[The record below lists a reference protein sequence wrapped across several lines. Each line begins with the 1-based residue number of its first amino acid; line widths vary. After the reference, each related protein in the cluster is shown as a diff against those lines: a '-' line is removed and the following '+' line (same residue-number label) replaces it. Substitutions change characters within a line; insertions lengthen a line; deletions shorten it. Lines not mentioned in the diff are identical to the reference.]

1 MANRCLLRR
10 EERIERALLHSR
22 RPFIPV
28 SFFHPHL
35 PVWSRVPKDTT
46 RFRWRWGRG
55 KRRKKEKNTCIYIYI
70 FIHVERRRKKFN
82 VSRDEV
88 SCSFLSTTDQ
98 RVLGR
103 DSIKGG
109 YLRWSF
115 GILSESWRF
124 PPALDSA
131 TLSLLSASYFPWE
144 RDRPLPLP
152 RQRHEKRL
160 INKLIGFL
168 PSNSLS
174 SFLVFPSLH
183 VFSVL
188 LS

>member
-22 RPFIPV
+22 PPFIPV

-55 KRRKKEKNTCIYIYI
+55 KRRKKQKENTSIYIYI
-70 FIHVERRRKKFN
+70 YPRGETEKKN
-82 VSRDEV
+82 SMYLAT

-144 RDRPLPLP
+144 RDRPPP
-152 RQRHEKRL
+152 PPPTKARKTF
-160 INKLIGFL
+160 NK
-168 PSNSLS
+168 
-174 SFLVFPSLH
+174 
-183 VFSVL
+183 
-188 LS
+188 

>member
-10 EERIERALLHSR
+10 EERIDRALLHFR
-22 RPFIPV
+22 PPFIPV

-35 PVWSRVPKDTT
+35 PVRSRVPKDTT
-46 RFRWRWGRG
+46 RFRWRWGREKEG
-55 KRRKKEKNTCIYIYI
+55 KKRKRKYVYIYIYPWDGEKI
-70 FIHVERRRKKFN
+70 RCISRRGELL
-82 VSRDEV
+82 VS
-88 SCSFLSTTDQ
+88 FHPTDQ
-98 RVLGR
+98 RVVGR

-144 RDRPLPLP
+144 RDRPPLLSVP
-152 RQRHEKRL
+152 
-160 INKLIGFL
+160 FL
-168 PSNSLS
+168 PADKGTKN
-174 SFLVFPSLH
+174 V
-183 VFSVL
+183 
-188 LS
+188 